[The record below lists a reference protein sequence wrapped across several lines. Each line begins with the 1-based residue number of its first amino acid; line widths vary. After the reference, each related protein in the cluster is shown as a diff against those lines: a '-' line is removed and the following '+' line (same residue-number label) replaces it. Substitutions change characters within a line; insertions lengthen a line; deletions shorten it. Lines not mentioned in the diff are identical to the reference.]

1 MTAGSVPMSACG
13 NTMPTFTP
21 SSSALHVRELLG
33 HLAVSHVQEIEH
45 VALVS
50 ESDML
55 GSSRGSILPD
65 RRPGSPAIPSPAMTA
80 AVPGPKDASPI
91 TAALNRAVLDELPFT
106 DTQDFDDARRGLIAT
121 LPEIEI
127 KNDQGRVVWT
137 LRDYTFLADEHAP
150 PTVNPS
156 LWRLARL
163 NLNHGLFQV
172 TDRIYQIRGF
182 DVSNMTLIEG
192 DRSLIVVDP
201 LMSTEVARAGLELYT
216 LHRGRRPIVAVIYSH
231 SHVDHYGGVRG
242 VVDERDVSAGRV
254 EIWAPDRFMQEVV
267 SETVLAGN
275 AMVRRAQF
283 QFGATLP
290 KGPRGQVDT
299 GLGKATSRGTV
310 TLIPPTRIVKDP
322 IETHRIDG
330 IEIVFQLTPETEAPA
345 EMHMFHPGLRAL
357 NLAENA
363 THNLH
368 NIYPI
373 RGAQARDANAWAKY
387 LNEALDRFG
396 RDADVAFAQHHW
408 PVWGNARVRDFL
420 GRQRDLY
427 KFLHDQTVRLMNHGE
442 KAAEIA
448 ERLALP
454 KGLASTWHVRG
465 YYGTLSHNAKSVYQR
480 YLGWYDANPASLN
493 PLPPVERGRKYVEY
507 MGGADAV
514 IRRAREDLARGEYRF
529 VAEAMSHVVFADPA
543 NAEARQLGAD
553 ALEQLG
559 YAAESATWR
568 NAYLLGALE
577 LRQGVPATTARAP
590 VSPDVVR
597 AMSLDLFFDYLGV
610 RIDGEKA
617 EGRRIVVNWVFT
629 DLDRRYVAT
638 LDNCALTY
646 LADRS
651 SDAADATVTLE
662 RASLNTVVLRELT
675 FGDAVARG
683 LVRVEGDAAKVA
695 ELFGLLD
702 DFRLMFEVLEPRRG
716 ASASAR
722 LR

>member
-1 MTAGSVPMSACG
+1 MAA
-13 NTMPTFTP
+13 PT
-21 SSSALHVRELLG
+21 
-33 HLAVSHVQEIEH
+33 
-45 VALVS
+45 
-50 ESDML
+50 
-55 GSSRGSILPD
+55 PD
-65 RRPGSPAIPSPAMTA
+65 PQ
-80 AVPGPKDASPI
+80 DASPA
-91 TAALNRAVLDELPFT
+91 TAALNRAVLDALPFG
-106 DTQDFDDARRGLIAT
+106 DRQDFEDARQGLLAA
-121 LPEIEI
+121 LPEVEI
-127 KNDQGRVVWT
+127 RNEQGRVVWT
-137 LRDYTFLADEHAP
+137 LRDYAFLAEEHAP
-150 PTVNPS
+150 ATVNPS

-163 NLNHGLFQV
+163 NLNHGLFRV
-172 TDRIYQIRGF
+172 ADRIYQIRGF
-182 DVSNMTLIEG
+182 DVSNMTLIES
-192 DRSLIVVDP
+192 DRGLIVVDP

-216 LHRGRRPIVAVIYSH
+216 QHRGQRPVVAVIYSH

-242 VVDERDVSAGRV
+242 IVDERDVSAGRV

-267 SETVLAGN
+267 SENVIAGT

-283 QFGATLP
+283 QFGPTLP

-310 TLIPPTRIVKDP
+310 TLIPPTRVIKEP
-322 IETHRIDG
+322 METHRIDG

-345 EMHMFHPGLRAL
+345 EMHMFHPGLKAL

-396 RDADVAFAQHHW
+396 REANVAFAQHHW

-420 GRQRDLY
+420 GKQRDLY
-427 KFLHDQTVRLMNHGE
+427 KYLHDQTVRLMNHGY

-448 ERLALP
+448 ERLTLP
-454 KGLASTWHVRG
+454 RSLGSTWHVRG

-480 YLGWYDANPASLN
+480 YIGWYDANPANLN

-514 IRRAREDLARGEYRF
+514 MRRARADFARGEYRF
-529 VAEAMSHVVFADPA
+529 VAEALSHVVFADPA
-543 NAEARQLGAD
+543 NTEARRLGAD

-577 LRQGVPATTARAP
+577 LRRGVPATTARAP

-597 AMSLDLFFDYLGV
+597 AMSLDLFFDYLGI
-610 RIDGEKA
+610 RINGEKA
-617 EGRRIVVNWVFT
+617 EGLRIVVNWEFS
-629 DLDRRYVAT
+629 DLDRRYIVN
-638 LDNCALTY
+638 LENSALTY
-646 LADRS
+646 LADRR
-651 SDAADATVTLE
+651 SDSADATVTLE
-662 RASLNTVVLRELT
+662 RAALNRLVLREVPFT
-675 FGDAVARG
+675 DAVERG

-702 DFRLMFEVLEPRRG
+702 DFALMFEVLEPRRESRAAPG
-716 ASASAR
+716 RPGS
-722 LR
+722 